1 MHIVINYT
9 RKERRL
15 LNLNIDN
22 ILNHVPNYT
31 EFYNTDEL
39 NEHSVNL
46 ASKYPDR
53 VTIKKL
59 GYSKLGKP
67 IYCLKIGNGLKI
79 ALAYGT
85 PHPNE
90 PIGSMMLDT
99 LCNLLVSDIH
109 ITKELDFTWYI
120 IKSSDI
126 DGLEKNK
133 GWLKGPYTLTNYQH
147 HFFRPAFDQ
156 QVEWSF
162 PVSYKNYIFNQPTP
176 ETICIMKLIE
186 EIHPDFIYSLHNSGF
201 GGAYWYITDGN
212 DILFSSLKNA
222 AKKQNI
228 PLSLGESETP
238 YSPKFDDAIFQ
249 MTGFTERYD
258 YMEKNLPGHNA
269 EVYMSGGA
277 CSFEYA
283 KKYNPNVRMLVS
295 EVPYFSNP
303 AVSDTSLS
311 DLKRRDVLIDGYTD
325 YLNDIYYIKPIY
337 QKINHLFSDSNQ
349 FYLAVKER
357 IEMSESTQ
365 ANLKQLKSNNQ
376 YNTFATKSQ
385 VFDSLHTLK
394 FYSNLSVV
402 LCRRACAEE
411 LVTNT
416 TLSPDQ
422 IHLLN
427 EAKKMLTE
435 RENIN
440 LSRMEEDIIYSVIPI
455 PNLVKVQLE
464 SGLLYAQYIQNVK

>member
-1 MHIVINYT
+1 
-9 RKERRL
+9 
-15 LNLNIDN
+15 
-22 ILNHVPNYT
+22 
-31 EFYNTDEL
+31 
-39 NEHSVNL
+39 
-46 ASKYPDR
+46 
-53 VTIKKL
+53 
-59 GYSKLGKP
+59 
-67 IYCLKIGNGLKI
+67 
-79 ALAYGT
+79 
-85 PHPNE
+85 
-90 PIGSMMLDT
+90 
-99 LCNLLVSDIH
+99 
-109 ITKELDFTWYI
+109 
-120 IKSSDI
+120 
-126 DGLEKNK
+126 
-133 GWLKGPYTLTNYQH
+133 
-147 HFFRPAFDQ
+147 
-156 QVEWSF
+156 
-162 PVSYKNYIFNQPTP
+162 
-176 ETICIMKLIE
+176 
-186 EIHPDFIYSLHNSGF
+186 
-201 GGAYWYITDGN
+201 
-212 DILFSSLKNA
+212 
-222 AKKQNI
+222 
-228 PLSLGESETP
+228 
-238 YSPKFDDAIFQ
+238 
-249 MTGFTERYD
+249 
-258 YMEKNLPGHNA
+258 
-269 EVYMSGGA
+269 MSGGA